1 MSKNILNEELNQMK
15 YLFGYKAGKVISEQE
30 NQPSPEVPTKTET
43 PQWKLKLTN
52 NPQDLGVFLRV
63 GSEDLKPAG
72 LLTKAIQDYSKS
84 QKTLDDR
91 KAYTATMND
100 IAYLVKPMLTMA
112 YQEGLDGVN
121 FKQTPDDKIMG
132 FLARNPKPEGLT
144 DWNVVI
150 EQQFSNLANLK
161 NLVGNLIDIKIKNL
175 GV

>member
-30 NQPSPEVPTKTET
+30 NQPSPEVPTKTDT

-52 NPQDLGVFLRV
+52 NPQELEVFLGV

-84 QKTLDDR
+84 QKTLEDR
-91 KAYTATMND
+91 QAYTGTMND
-100 IAYLVKPMLTMA
+100 IAYLVKPMLTIA
-112 YQEGLDGVN
+112 YQSGLDGTK
-121 FKQTPDDKIMG
+121 FKQVADNTIMET
-132 FLARNPKPEGLT
+132 LKKSPKPEGLT

-150 EQQFSNLANLK
+150 EKQFSNLTNLK
-161 NLVGNLIDIKIKNL
+161 NLVGNLIDLKIKQL
-175 GV
+175 GA